1 MSGPGL
7 RKFIAVLMWSS
18 MVPVAVALGG
28 RMSTKYKVEVAN
40 DGAVSPGQASEHA
53 ETELPSRRNGKCRA
67 KKDSYRSGHS

>member
-53 ETELPSRRNGKCRA
+53 ETELPRRRDGEV
-67 KKDSYRSGHS
+67 SSEEG